1 MKLRYRL
8 LTFFMILGLLGL
20 GTNTAYAQLGD
31 VGQILQSSTEDAE
44 TLVQAYLKPFGS
56 GFGAGLNSGWTNT
69 AQPHKT
75 LGFDLTVS
83 TGLAVVPD
91 ADKSFDISALNL
103 QELEVES
110 GPSTLQTINGKSDVP
125 TTTLAAYE
133 TINGQREQLF
143 EFDMP
148 TGTGFGYVPAP
159 ELKAGIG
166 IIKDTELML
175 RYVPEIDIDDYGTF
189 SQYGFG
195 AKHGLN
201 QWLPGGKLLPVNLSV
216 MFGYTN
222 QTVSSDFRL
231 TGEDIITDPNRTENP
246 FANQPQTWDGQK
258 IEIDTKAYTI
268 NALVGKSLPVISVY
282 GGVGYEFSTM
292 SIGTPG
298 TYPTIEENEQGSQKP
313 LTVATMEEPI
323 GLDIDGENGIHA
335 LAGFRLR
342 FTIFHISAS
351 YKLANYSTLNAGFG
365 ISFR

>member
-1 MKLRYRL
+1 
-8 LTFFMILGLLGL
+8 
-20 GTNTAYAQLGD
+20 
-31 VGQILQSSTEDAE
+31 
-44 TLVQAYLKPFGS
+44 
-56 GFGAGLNSGWTNT
+56 
-69 AQPHKT
+69 
-75 LGFDLTVS
+75 
-83 TGLAVVPD
+83 
-91 ADKSFDISALNL
+91 
-103 QELEVES
+103 
-110 GPSTLQTINGKSDVP
+110 
-125 TTTLAAYE
+125 
-133 TINGQREQLF
+133 
-143 EFDMP
+143 
-148 TGTGFGYVPAP
+148 
-159 ELKAGIG
+159 
-166 IIKDTELML
+166 
-175 RYVPEIDIDDYGTF
+175 VPEIDIDDYGTF

-216 MFGYTN
+216 MVGYTN

-246 FANQPQTWDGQK
+246 YANQPQTWDGQK

-282 GGVGYEFSTM
+282 GGVGYEVSSM

-323 GLDIDGENGIHA
+323 GLDIDGENGVHA